1 MATQVGTRYI
11 CKKCGAEFIVT
22 RAGKGTLSC
31 CGKKMEVKKPGG
43 KETK

>member
-1 MATQVGTRYI
+1 MATQVGKRYI

-31 CGKKMEVKKPGG
+31 CGKEMERKESGG
-43 KETK
+43 KDKQ